1 MSMWRNEAMNLI
13 PLHKAFTSMCHKIT
27 RDYMYVNVK
36 KYPSHE
42 LDTFTPSVYFY
53 VPQDYTRLHV
63 CQCQERCL
71 PTHILVVGYIL
82 HIIGR
87 IFLNKT
93 DTNWGMNRTFLLNLS
108 TSYSLF
114 FLRIGILRLWNIIWW
129 LLWHVA
135 VEGCWKMSRNLFACI
150 SC

>member
-1 MSMWRNEAMNLI
+1 
-13 PLHKAFTSMCHKIT
+13 MCQKIT

-42 LDTFTPSVYFY
+42 LDTFAPSVYFY

-71 PTHILVVGYIL
+71 PTHILDVGYIL
-82 HIIGR
+82 HIIVR

-93 DTNWGMNRTFLLNLS
+93 DTNWEMKR
-108 TSYSLF
+108 
-114 FLRIGILRLWNIIWW
+114 ILRV
-129 LLWHVA
+129 LLKQNTA
-135 VEGCWKMSRNLFACI
+135 LFSTFRVSVTGVTSHIFHIYKGLNAM
-150 SC
+150 

>member
-1 MSMWRNEAMNLI
+1 
-13 PLHKAFTSMCHKIT
+13 MCHKIT

-42 LDTFTPSVYFY
+42 LDTFTPSVYFC

-71 PTHILVVGYIL
+71 PTHILDVGYIL

-93 DTNWGMNRTFLLNLS
+93 DTN
-108 TSYSLF
+108 
-114 FLRIGILRLWNIIWW
+114 
-129 LLWHVA
+129 
-135 VEGCWKMSRNLFACI
+135 
-150 SC
+150 